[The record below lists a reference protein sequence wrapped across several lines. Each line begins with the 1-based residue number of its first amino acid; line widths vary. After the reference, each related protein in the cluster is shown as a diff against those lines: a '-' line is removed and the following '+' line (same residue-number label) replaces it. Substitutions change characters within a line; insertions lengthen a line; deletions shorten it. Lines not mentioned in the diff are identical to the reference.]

1 MPSTAEWNRFYD
13 SMLRRSGL
21 NLYEYKAPQLQRR
34 TVNMME
40 SKSCQSLAGFWSW
53 ISEDKSNLQWYMD
66 KLAINVSELFRNP
79 ERWIDMEE
87 KILPELTKNSSHL
100 KVWSAGCSYGAE
112 AYSLAM
118 ILHTKFR
125 GVHEIIGT
133 DIDEAAMSQAN
144 RGEFSDSDVRYVPD
158 EYRTYLKEGEN
169 DVWKADEKLQKY
181 LTFKRHNLLADKFGT
196 NFDLI
201 MCRNVV
207 IYFTEEAKDSLYQRF
222 FDALKPG
229 GVLFVG
235 GTERIFKSGEMG
247 YGTVAPFY
255 YQKPTL
261 GVKTWQNAS

>member
-1 MPSTAEWNRFYD
+1 MPNVAEWNKFYD
-13 SMLRRSGL
+13 SMLAESGL
-21 NLYEYKAPQLQRR
+21 SLYEYKAPQLQRR

-40 SKSCQSLAGFWSW
+40 SKSCRSLIDFWSW
-53 ISEDKSNLQWYMD
+53 ISEDRSNLQWYMD

-79 ERWIDMEE
+79 ERWSDMEE
-87 KILPELTKNSSHL
+87 KILPELSKNSPRL

-112 AYSLAM
+112 AYTLAM
-118 ILHTKFR
+118 ILQEEYR

-144 RGEFSDSDVRYVPD
+144 RGEFCESDVRYVPD
-158 EYRTYLKEGEN
+158 KYRKYVKEGDKN
-169 DVWKADEKLQKY
+169 IWRADEKLRKH
-181 LTFKRHNLLADKFGT
+181 LSFKRHNLLADKFGT
-196 NFDLI
+196 NYDLI

-207 IYFTEEAKDSLYQRF
+207 IYFTEEAKDALYNRF

-247 YGTVAPFY
+247 YETVAPFFY
-255 YQKPTL
+255 RKPTL